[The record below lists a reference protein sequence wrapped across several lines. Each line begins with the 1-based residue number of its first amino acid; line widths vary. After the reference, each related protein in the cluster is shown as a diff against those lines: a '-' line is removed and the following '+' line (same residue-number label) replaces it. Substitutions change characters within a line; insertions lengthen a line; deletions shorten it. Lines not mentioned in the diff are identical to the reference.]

1 MLGRVILDWVVNKH
15 GLGRH
20 LTGFLILN
28 KDLLLRSRRLTIVG
42 LKVTNIRIRQTE
54 ESLALILQI
63 HLQYTSNIINPL
75 AF

>member
-1 MLGRVILDWVVNKH
+1 MLRQAILDKVVNKH

-28 KDLLLRSRRLTIVG
+28 KDLPPRSRRLTTIG
-42 LKVTNIRIRQTE
+42 LEITNIGVRQVE

-63 HLQYTSNIINPL
+63 YS
-75 AF
+75 